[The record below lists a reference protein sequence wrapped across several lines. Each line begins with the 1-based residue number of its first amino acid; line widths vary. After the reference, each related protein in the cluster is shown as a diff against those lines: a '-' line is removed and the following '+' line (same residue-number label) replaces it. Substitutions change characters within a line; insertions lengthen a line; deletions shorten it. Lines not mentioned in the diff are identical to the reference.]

1 MVKGFTRNKK
11 FIPMTDYKKV
21 TRKSRDQTAKT
32 QGVRLQRRALHN
44 GMVRSDSLRIRNLSS
59 QSTPQLMNLLEDPRL
74 SDSDFRFIDA
84 EITRRKLGDLATV
97 KREITMAKEQGREP
111 RIPTSFISKHKN
123 DARSCWNGITTPEAT
138 QNKLIKMTNLPE
150 SDYKCGERCF
160 KGWIQLSTEAKRQ
173 MTRVM
178 IIADPELRCF
188 RL

>member
-1 MVKGFTRNKK
+1 MKGFTRNKK
-11 FIPMTDYKKV
+11 FHPISTYRKV
-21 TRKSRDQTAKT
+21 TRKSRDQSKKI
-32 QGVRLQRRALHN
+32 QGVRLQRRGMLN

-59 QSTPQLMNLLEDPRL
+59 QSTPQLMNLLEDPRV
-74 SDSDFRFIDA
+74 SDTDFRFIDA
-84 EITRRKLGDLATV
+84 EINRRKLGDLATV
-97 KREITMAKEQGREP
+97 KREITMAKDQGREP

-138 QNKLIKMTNLPE
+138 QNKLIKMTDLPE

>member
-1 MVKGFTRNKK
+1 MKGFTKNKK
-11 FIPMTDYKKV
+11 FHPIKPYSAV

-32 QGVRLQRRALHN
+32 QGVRLQRRGILN
-44 GMVRSDSLRIRNLSS
+44 GMVRSDSLRIRNLST
-59 QSTPQLMNLLEDPRL
+59 QSTPQLMNLLEDPRV
-74 SDSDFRFIDA
+74 SDTDFRFIDA
-84 EITRRKLGDLATV
+84 EINRRKLGDLATV
-97 KREITMAKEQGREP
+97 KREITMANEQGREP
-111 RIPTSFISKHKN
+111 RIPASFISKHKN

-138 QNKLIKMTNLPE
+138 QNKLIQMTNLPE

-173 MTRVM
+173 MTRAM

>member
-1 MVKGFTRNKK
+1 MKGFTKDHK
-11 FIPMTDYKKV
+11 FHPIKTYSKV
-21 TRKSRDQTAKT
+21 RKSRNSRTEII
-32 QGVRLQRRALHN
+32 GVRLQRRGLMN

-84 EITRRKLGDLATV
+84 EVKRRKLGDLAVV
-97 KREITMAKEQGREP
+97 KREIAMAKKHGREP
-111 RIPTSFISKHKN
+111 RIPSSFISKHKN
-123 DARSCWNGITTPEAT
+123 DARSCWNGITTSEDT
-138 QNKLIKMTNLPE
+138 QNKLISMTNLPE

-173 MTRVM
+173 MTRAM
-178 IIADPELRCF
+178 IVADPELRCF